1 VRLLSTALGGTS
13 YAALYKASF
22 TQSTD
27 RLPHF
32 FAFVSHHKNVTNFS
46 ITCNAEAWSPTSRP
60 CELVHQKLIFVV
72 VQNLKLFISF
82 ISWWPAG
89 QRPSLGDVEDI
100 QIYFVDS

>member
-46 ITCNAEAWSPTSRP
+46 ITCNAEAWSPT
-60 CELVHQKLIFVV
+60 FGV
-72 VQNLKLFISF
+72 VQNLKLFFSF